1 MISPF
6 GTLTDQ
12 VLIEMAVTGRSDCF
26 SLLMD
31 RHMTAVRRHVRAMV
45 PNEPD
50 QEDVLQDVLLKV
62 WRHLAVFRLECSLRT
77 WMIQIASNEARQ
89 WYRRHTSRRVFQPLE
104 DSGPIASMQDSP
116 EKRLLRNEAARAL
129 HGGLATLP
137 AKYRDVLVLRYL
149 EENTGEDTAK
159 CLGMTVPAVKTRTFR
174 ARRLLS
180 TKLRQWKRAA

>member
-1 MISPF
+1 
-6 GTLTDQ
+6 
-12 VLIEMAVTGRSDCF
+12 
-26 SLLMD
+26 
-31 RHMTAVRRHVRAMV
+31 
-45 PNEPD
+45 
-50 QEDVLQDVLLKV
+50 
-62 WRHLAVFRLECSLRT
+62 
-77 WMIQIASNEARQ
+77 
-89 WYRRHTSRRVFQPLE
+89 
-104 DSGPIASMQDSP
+104 MQDSP